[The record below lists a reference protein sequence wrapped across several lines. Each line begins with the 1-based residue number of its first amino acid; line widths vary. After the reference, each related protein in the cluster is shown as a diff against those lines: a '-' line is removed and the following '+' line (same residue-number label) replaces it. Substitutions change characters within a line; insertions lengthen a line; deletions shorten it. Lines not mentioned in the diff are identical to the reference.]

1 MQRRQ
6 LLLAASAALVGAS
19 TGARV
24 PDKAGTDPD
33 DDEIE
38 DPRAG
43 AQEILWSVKTVLPVA
58 ALTFDDGPHPDLTP
72 PILDALDRYGVKGTF
87 MVMGHCAE
95 RYPDILREVV
105 ARGHEVG
112 HHTWRH
118 LHLTKT
124 SNPTTREEIEV
135 GTQVVE
141 DIAGVPVHLFRP
153 PQGRLSEAVV
163 RVVARL
169 DQDVILWSVTR
180 GEKRWQ
186 RPQQVAEHVVDETG
200 PGDIVDLHDGI
211 GRGTFEPAG
220 RTAAELMSRREV
232 EVAALPRIIEGIQAK
247 GVRLGTVSDLRAVRR
262 QRTTTPRAPVRAGAG
277 DEGRRA

>member
-1 MQRRQ
+1 MHRRH

-19 TGARV
+19 TGAR
-24 PDKAGTDPD
+24 PPHQAATDPD

-38 DPRAG
+38 DPRKG
-43 AQEILWSVKTVLPVA
+43 AQEILWSVETVLPVA

-72 PILDALDRYGVKGTF
+72 PILDVLDRYGVKATF

-95 RYPDILREVV
+95 QYPDILREVV

-118 LHLTKT
+118 LHVTKT
-124 SNPTTREEIEV
+124 SSPTTREEIEV

-141 DIAGVPVHLFRP
+141 DVAGVPVHLFRP

-163 RVVARL
+163 RVVAKM

-180 GEKRWQ
+180 GRKRWQ

-200 PGDIVDLHDGI
+200 TGDIIDLHDGI
-211 GRGTFEPAG
+211 GRGTFEPAS
-220 RTAAELMSRREV
+220 RTAAELMARRKV

-247 GVRLGTVSDLRAVRR
+247 GVRLGTVTDLRAVRR
-262 QRTTTPRAPVRAGAG
+262 PKTTRPRAPVTPGAS
-277 DEGRRA
+277 DDGRRS